1 MLKRPIILVSIG
13 SILGILMGIYT
24 QGIFPFLFIIIIV
37 VITKYNYNYKHQ
49 DKYLINGGKGEVF

>member
-1 MLKRPIILVSIG
+1 MLWIIL
-13 SILGILMGIYT
+13 
-24 QGIFPFLFIIIIV
+24 IIIV